1 MKKLF
6 AVLLA
11 LTLVL
16 SMGTIALAADTG
28 TITIDNALEGATY
41 NIYKMLNFEPS
52 NAAGDKGVYTIVAGW
67 EDFFAAEP
75 ATNYF
80 TVTDN
85 NGKITVALKTEDT
98 VVDQILAKAAIAYAE
113 NKKPT
118 AISPTATKDAE
129 GDKIDPVKGK
139 EVKFEGLAFGYYA
152 IDTSLGTMCALTRA
166 TSEFNAYEKNEKPN
180 IDKEVQEDRDDS
192 WGKVNDADINQ
203 VVNYKSTI
211 TVGVGATNYV
221 MHDTMEAGL
230 TFNNDVNA
238 YILNEE
244 NNTTTP
250 IDASKYTVTVNDAT
264 NPTKCTRVAE
274 DGTTKE
280 EAHTFHVTFD
290 NDYILSLDKGTKI
303 LVTYSATLNE
313 NAEIYGESNDN
324 TVYLS
329 YGENSTWETAEH
341 KTSTYTFKM
350 DVEKYTM
357 DGGNKINLAGAKF
370 MVLKTENDEDS
381 AIGFVQV
388 TSVNGE
394 TVTVPTYRVA
404 VDGDEET
411 SVVKIIETSTEND
424 ANGTFEIIGLD
435 EGTYY
440 LHEKEA
446 PEGYNKLAAD
456 REVVIAS
463 THNDADRTASYTID
477 AKSPATI
484 GVENNSGTLL
494 PETGGIGTTIFYVV
508 GGLLMAAAFILLVS
522 KKRMATFA

>member
-28 TITIDNALEGATY
+28 KITIDNALEGATY
-41 NIYKMLNFEPS
+41 HIYKMLSFEPS
-52 NAAGDKGVYTIVAGW
+52 NTAGDKGVYTIVAGW
-67 EDFFAAEP
+67 EDFFAAAP
-75 ATNYF
+75 ATDYF

-85 NGKITVALKTEDT
+85 NGKTTVALKTEDT
-98 VVDQILAKAAIAYAE
+98 VVDQTLAKAAIAYAE
-113 NKKPT
+113 AKNIAATETET
-118 AISPTATKDAE
+118 AAGET
-129 GDKIDPVKGK
+129 
-139 EVKFEGLAFGYYA
+139 VKFTGLALGYYA
-152 IDTSLGTMCALTRA
+152 IDTSLGTLCALTNTNSTFTA
-166 TSEFNAYEKNEKPN
+166 TEKNEKPD

-211 TVGVGATNYV
+211 TVGLGATNYV

-230 TFNNDVNA
+230 TFNNDVKA

-329 YGENSTWETAEH
+329 YGEDSTWETAEH

-350 DVEKYTM
+350 DVEKYAM
-357 DGGNKINLAGAKF
+357 DGENKINLAGAKF
-370 MVLKTENDEDS
+370 MILKTKDVEDS

-388 TSVNGE
+388 TSVNGKA
-394 TVTVPTYRVA
+394 VTIPTYRVA
-404 VDGDEET
+404 VDGDA
-411 SVVKIIETSTEND
+411 SVIKVIETSTED
-424 ANGTFEIIGLD
+424 GANGKFEIIGLD

-440 LHEKEA
+440 LHETEA

-477 AKSPATI
+477 GKDPATI